1 MLWVLKLIAKLNRTT
16 TVLSNKADELQSKTV
31 NLVVN
36 NASRAFERGEENLH
50 AEVAAAQHHLRY
62 VRNRQ
67 QDELHRLSDKYHG
80 TISKITAIAAKGS
93 AK

>member
-1 MLWVLKLIAKLNRTT
+1 MSGDKRWP
-16 TVLSNKADELQSKTV
+16 DEEQFAQL
-31 NLVVN
+31 
-36 NASRAFERGEENLH
+36 ARGAMNLH